1 MTNKTIPTNVKT
13 KKNNLALRIIPLFN
27 KFETRFGISGS
38 FIVFNQIF
46 DKKNAIDNP
55 RRIKRLIITKDEKTF
70 LWLWSF
76 SKLLLIKIAA
86 AGIAGSQ

>member
-13 KKNNLALRIIPLFN
+13 KKNNLALRIIPLLN
-27 KFETRFGISGS
+27 KFEPRFGISGS

-55 RRIKRLIITKDEKTF
+55 RRIKRLIITKDEKAF
-70 LWLWSF
+70 LWFWSF
-76 SKLLLIKIAA
+76 SKLLLIRIAA